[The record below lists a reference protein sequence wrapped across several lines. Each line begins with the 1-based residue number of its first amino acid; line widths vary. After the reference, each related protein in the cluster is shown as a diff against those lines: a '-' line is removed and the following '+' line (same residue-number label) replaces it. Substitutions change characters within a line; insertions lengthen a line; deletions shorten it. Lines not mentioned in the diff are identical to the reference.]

1 MDFASGFLGSAPFRP
16 ACVAG
21 VQSPAN
27 TSLKWGADGDLT
39 AQDLH
44 HVMARLCELDP
55 QAATAL
61 DRVDGWG
68 PG

>member
-1 MDFASGFLGSAPFRP
+1 VDFASGFLGSAPFQP

-27 TSLKWGADGDLT
+27 TSLKWGTDGELT

-44 HVMARLCELDP
+44 HVMARLCEQDP
-55 QAATAL
+55 QAARAL
-61 DRVDGWG
+61 DRADG
-68 PG
+68 

>member
-16 ACVAG
+16 TCVAG
-21 VQSPAN
+21 VESPAN
-27 TSLKWGADGDLT
+27 TSLKWGADGELT

-44 HVMARLCELDP
+44 HVMALLCEQYP

-61 DRVDGWG
+61 DRVEG
-68 PG
+68 